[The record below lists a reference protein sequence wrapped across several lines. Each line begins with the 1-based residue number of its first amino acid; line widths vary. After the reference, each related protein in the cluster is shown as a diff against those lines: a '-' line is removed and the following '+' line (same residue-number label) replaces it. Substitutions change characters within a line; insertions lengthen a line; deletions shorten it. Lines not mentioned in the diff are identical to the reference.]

1 MKQTETILKLQ
12 EVISRLEKR
21 VHSLESDLSYHVKR
35 EKELILES
43 KGAISTEF
51 GAFLI
56 FTDTVI
62 YEVERG
68 ISKER
73 LLEICRE
80 HLHKQLGTMYAVGR
94 LTEEVNRRFNGI
106 IDSMGNDY
114 PDFGPYEKNLYS
126 CMVAGVSVY
135 LIMQTFD
142 LGTPQKASGEKT
154 ALIRRI
160 WKLGNRGRVKYMKLL
175 ER

>member
-1 MKQTETILKLQ
+1 MKQTGTIPMLK
-12 EVISRLEKR
+12 EDISRLEKR
-21 VHSLESDLSYHVKR
+21 VRRLESDLSYHVKR
-35 EKELILES
+35 EKELVLKT

-51 GAFLI
+51 GAFLL
-56 FTDTVI
+56 FTDVVI

-68 ISKER
+68 ISQER
-73 LLEICRE
+73 LLGICRE
-80 HLHKQLGTMYAVGR
+80 HLHEQLGTMYTVGR
-94 LTEEVNRRFNGI
+94 LTEEVNLRFGGI
-106 IDSMGNDY
+106 IDCMAKDY

-142 LGTPQKASGEKT
+142 LGTTQKASGEKT

-160 WKLGNRGRVKYMKLL
+160 WKKGNRGRVKYMELL